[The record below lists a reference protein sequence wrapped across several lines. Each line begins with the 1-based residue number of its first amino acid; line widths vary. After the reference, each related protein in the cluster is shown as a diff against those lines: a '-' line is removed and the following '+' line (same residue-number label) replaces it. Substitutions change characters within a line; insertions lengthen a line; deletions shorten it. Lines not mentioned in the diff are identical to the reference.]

1 MSSNI
6 VAFEQNVPV
15 QLAVKYSSPQLF
27 HTAKGQ
33 RARFSC
39 VDGRTLFLDP
49 EVAASIPQMGIRPR
63 ELFNICLRS
72 GERGDA
78 KRWDIWREKNGAS
91 DSPKPAPHQEGMSSW
106 ATTGAVQENGS
117 NPGQPLV
124 APLRTQ
130 KSLAH
135 SGYAVAVREQTNA
148 LIDIFAD
155 CCKYAS
161 EHHGDVVSRDDV
173 RCLLMNR
180 LISGGRR

>member
-1 MSSNI
+1 MAGNV
-6 VAFEQNVPV
+6 VAFERNVPV
-15 QLAVKYSSPQLF
+15 QLAVRYPEAKLF
-27 HTAKGQ
+27 NTAKGQ
-33 RARFSC
+33 RAMFSC

-49 EVAASIPQMGIRPR
+49 EVAASIPQMGILPN

-72 GERGDA
+72 EHGEA

-91 DSPKPAPHQEGMSSW
+91 DSPKPAPNLEDAMASV
-106 ATTGAVQENGS
+106 ATRGTGQGNGR
-117 NPGQPLV
+117 PGQPQN
-124 APLRTQ
+124 APLLTH

-135 SGYAVAVREQTNA
+135 SGYAIAVREQTNA

-161 EHHGDVVSRDDV
+161 ERHGDVVSRDDV
-173 RCLLMNR
+173 RCLMMNR